1 MTNPIITET
10 TRNTEQLSKRSVLVP
25 FLDLRAAY
33 EELKAEVDEAV
44 SRVLGSG
51 YYLLGKELE
60 AFEKEFADYLDV
72 KYCVGVGNGLDALH
86 LALRALGVGQ
96 GDEVL
101 VPSNTYIATWLAV
114 SYAGAVPVPV
124 EPDERTYNIDP
135 EKLEAAI
142 TDRTRAIIPVHLYG
156 QPADMDPI
164 LEVARKH
171 NLWVLE
177 DAAQAHGAC
186 YKGKRVGGLGDIAGW
201 SFYPGKN
208 LGAFGD
214 GGAVTTNN
222 GELADR
228 VRVLRNYG
236 SRTKYF
242 NEVRGFN
249 SRLDEIQAAVLRVK
263 LKHLD
268 RWNRRRLKIA
278 ELYRRELEG
287 CDLILPHVPEWAEPV
302 YHLFVVRSGQRD
314 ALQQYLKTQGIGT
327 LIHYPVP
334 PHLQQAYCEI
344 GLAAGTLPIS
354 ERIHQEVLS
363 LPIGPHVTEA
373 QVETVT
379 RAVCE
384 FCQGSLSS
392 KPPRF

>member
-10 TRNTEQLSKRSVLVP
+10 TRNTEQLSKGSGQVP

-33 EELKAEVDEAV
+33 EELKEEIDEAV
-44 SRVLGSG
+44 ARVLGSG
-51 YYLLGKELE
+51 YYLLGKEVEALE
-60 AFEKEFADYLDV
+60 EEFAEHLNV
-72 KYCVGVGNGLDALH
+72 EYCVGVGNGLDALH

-268 RWNRRRLKIA
+268 EWNRRRRNIA

-287 CDLILPHVPEWAEPV
+287 CNLILPYVPEWAEPA

-314 ALQQYLKTQGIGT
+314 ALQQYLETQGIGT